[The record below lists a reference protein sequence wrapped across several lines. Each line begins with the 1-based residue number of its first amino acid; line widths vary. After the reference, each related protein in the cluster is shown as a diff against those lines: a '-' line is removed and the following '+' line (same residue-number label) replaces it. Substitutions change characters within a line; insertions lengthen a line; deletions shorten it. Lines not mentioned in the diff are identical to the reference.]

1 MKRILFIGH
10 NASRSGGPIV
20 LLHLLRWLR
29 ENAGDIEIDLL
40 LLRGGDLEDDLR
52 QAAEVYVL
60 PDARSSSLVDK
71 ISSRLEKIVFRS
83 GPWAPY
89 RKTYDVVVGNT
100 VVTLEQLKH
109 FKARGMRT
117 IAWLHE
123 LDYAIQVLVGTDK
136 FVELASFANDFIVG
150 SNAVRTMLERF
161 GISSIH
167 VVYDFWKPD
176 EVVPNNDNTVREE
189 LGIASDAFVVLGC
202 GAMEWRKG
210 VDLFL
215 QIAARVSSKL
225 ADAFFIWVGGDG
237 ERSNLEYVQAQH
249 DLELLNLQGKVFLV
263 GNQQN
268 THRYFDAMDV
278 FALTSRED
286 PFPLVCLEAAS
297 LGKPVIC
304 FDSAGGVPEFV
315 EKDAGIVVPY
325 GDTAAFSN
333 ALILYHDNAAERER
347 AGKIAREKF
356 DLRFSA
362 ERSCRAFF
370 EILNRS

>member
-29 ENAGDIEIDLL
+29 ENAGELEIDLL
-40 LLRGGDLEDDLR
+40 LLRGGELEAAFR
-52 QAAEVYVL
+52 QVAEVYVL

-71 ISSRLEKIVFRS
+71 ITSRLEKAAFRS

-89 RKTYDVVVGNT
+89 QKTYDAVVGNT
-100 VVTLEQLKH
+100 VVTLEQLKV
-109 FKARGMRT
+109 FKAQGMRT
-117 IAWLHE
+117 VAWLHE

-136 FVELASFANDFIVG
+136 FVELATFADDFIVG

-161 GISSIH
+161 GIGNIH

-176 EVVPNNDNTVREE
+176 EIIPNNGSAFREE
-189 LGIASDAFVVLGC
+189 LGFAPDAFVVLGC

-210 VDLFL
+210 ADLFL
-215 QIAARVSSKL
+215 QVAARVSSKY
-225 ADAFFIWVGGDG
+225 ADAFFIWVGGDA
-237 ERSNLEYVQAQH
+237 ERSNLECVQMQH
-249 DLELLNLQGKVFLV
+249 DLKLLNLQGKVFLV

-268 THRYFDAMDV
+268 TRRYFDAMDV

-325 GDTAAFSN
+325 CDVAAFSN
-333 ALILYHDNAAERER
+333 ALMRYHDNAAERVR

-356 DLRFSA
+356 DSRFSA

-370 EILNRS
+370 EILNRP